1 MLQIIIVIIKEN
13 TMLVFFILIPRLI
26 ITEKQ
31 EVKTTNL
38 FILKKAN
45 IVYFKLI
52 PANSHALCRS
62 LKSVD

>member
-13 TMLVFFILIPRLI
+13 TMLVFFIPIPSLI

-38 FILKKAN
+38 FILKKQ
-45 IVYFKLI
+45 I
-52 PANSHALCRS
+52 
-62 LKSVD
+62 

>member
-13 TMLVFFILIPRLI
+13 TMLVFFVLIPSLI

-31 EVKTTNL
+31 EVITTIR
-38 FILKKAN
+38 FILDKAN

-52 PANSHALCRS
+52 PANSHALRRS
-62 LKSVD
+62 LPPVD